1 MSKVDAST
9 LWGPSLLAREKLGG
23 RRWCFVIEAPFDMHA
38 AEVANLIGT
47 AVCVDGLS
55 WTIRGIV
62 PNMPQTQIR
71 AGQPI
76 ELLVAA
82 GF

>member
-9 LWGPSLLAREKLGG
+9 LWGPTLLAREELGR
-23 RRWCFVIEAPFDMHA
+23 RRWCFVVEAPFDMHPA
-38 AEVANLIGT
+38 AVADLIGT
-47 AVCVDGLS
+47 GVCVDGVS

-62 PNMPQTQIR
+62 PNMPQEQIR

-82 GF
+82 RF